1 MFGLIKSAS
10 NLASVSV
17 LATAVAGGV
26 GPTPGGQERGAPR
39 GSDSASMGWGGEGGF
54 AGGRFGE
61 RDRREGW
68 GGGGVRVE
76 IGGGHR
82 HREVEVIPARLEF
95 EAFQT
100 GSTVVVMARGH
111 NATGGFTTYLE
122 REVRPGTDH
131 VVLRNIGPGRGVPC
145 TQALSA
151 FDCAGSFRAYGCVRE
166 VTVHVA
172 GRAYCVPVRQVGAIG
187 GR

>member
-1 MFGLIKSAS
+1 
-10 NLASVSV
+10 
-17 LATAVAGGV
+17 
-26 GPTPGGQERGAPR
+26 
-39 GSDSASMGWGGEGGF
+39 SMGWGGEGGF
-54 AGGRFGE
+54 AGGRFGA
-61 RDRREGW
+61 RDRRESW
-68 GGGGVRVE
+68 GGGGGGIRVE

-82 HREVEVIPARLEF
+82 HREVEIVPARLEF

-131 VVLRNIGPGRGVPC
+131 VVLRNIGPGRGVAC